1 MDDTV
6 GNETYSLNEAIL
18 HVNLTGKTGVTLM
31 LDHWSLSDESNALPG
46 SFVGHYKGDGIALS
60 VDGQN
65 WVKVTDLTVDF
76 TNQSFSLDT
85 ILQQAKVAAGSS
97 DISDVRIKFQQYD
110 NYPALDD
117 GREFDN
123 IKIKLVSAVP
133 EIEVLGNGQIIADGD
148 TTPSAVDHTDFGSV
162 GVGGSVVR
170 TFTIRNTGTAVLNL
184 TGVPKVQW
192 TGSPDFSVVQQ
203 PISPVAAGGG
213 TTTFQ
218 IQFIPSGPGLKT
230 ATVLV
235 SNDDSDE
242 NPYDFVIQGTAY
254 VASVD
259 NVALGKA
266 ASQSSTWGP
275 DIAVAGRAVDGNTS
289 GDWWADESIA
299 STKLQTHP
307 WWQVDLGEVYSEITG
322 IEIWNRTD
330 SVPERLDDFYVFV
343 SDVPFVSGDLA
354 ATLAQSGVWSYH
366 HVGVPDPK
374 VMLPVGR
381 SGRYVRIQLADTN
394 YLSLAEVKVFATA

>member
-1 MDDTV
+1 MLPVGRSGRYVRIQLADT
-6 GNETYSLNEAIL
+6 NYLSLAE
-18 HVNLTGKTGVTLM
+18 
-31 LDHWSLSDESNALPG
+31 
-46 SFVGHYKGDGIALS
+46 
-60 VDGQN
+60 
-65 WVKVTDLTVDF
+65 VKVF
-76 TNQSFSLDT
+76 APAT
-85 ILQQAKVAAGSS
+85 I
-97 DISDVRIKFQQYD
+97 
-110 NYPALDD
+110 P
-117 GREFDN
+117 
-123 IKIKLVSAVP
+123 
-133 EIEVLGNGQIIADGD
+133 LG
-148 TTPSAVDHTDFGSV
+148 
-162 GVGGSVVR
+162 
-170 TFTIRNTGTAVLNL
+170 
-184 TGVPKVQW
+184 
-192 TGSPDFSVVQQ
+192 
-203 PISPVAAGGG
+203 
-213 TTTFQ
+213 
-218 IQFIPSGPGLKT
+218 
-230 ATVLV
+230 
-235 SNDDSDE
+235 
-242 NPYDFVIQGTAY
+242 
-254 VASVD
+254 D